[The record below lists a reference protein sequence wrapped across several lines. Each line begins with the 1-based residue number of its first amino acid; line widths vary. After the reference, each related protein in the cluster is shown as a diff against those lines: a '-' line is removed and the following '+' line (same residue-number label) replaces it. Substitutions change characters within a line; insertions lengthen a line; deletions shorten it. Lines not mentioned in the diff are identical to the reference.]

1 MMAGRS
7 PIVAAAL
14 LACTAA
20 TGSARAE
27 SCTLS
32 TQYIMENGS
41 DGAGIKPQSY
51 QTLSKACSETLT
63 MSNVKDAFV
72 LRSGAVAVVPKR
84 DGINATATTLSEFC
98 TRFPKGTLRFI
109 TKKELSLTANIGRAV
124 RLDSSSATS
133 CQKIV
138 GG

>member
-1 MMAGRS
+1 MMARRAH
-7 PIVAAAL
+7 VAAATL

-27 SCTLS
+27 SCTPS
-32 TQYIMENGS
+32 TQYIMENGA
-41 DGAGIKPQSY
+41 DGAAIKPQSY
-51 QTLSKACSETLT
+51 QTLSKVCSETLT

-72 LRSGAVAVVPKR
+72 LRSGAVAVIPRR
-84 DGINATATTLSEFC
+84 DGISATATTLSEFC
-98 TRFPKGTLRFI
+98 TRFPKGTLRFV
-109 TKKELSLTANIGRAV
+109 TKTELSLTANIGRAV

-133 CQKIV
+133 CQKLL